1 MGVVKE
7 FFGKAKDGTDVDMYT
22 ITNGN
27 GVVAKFTNYGAILVS
42 LFVPDKDGNMADV
55 VLGYDDLEK
64 YFVNGPNFGSTIGR
78 HANRIGKASFV
89 LNGQTYEL
97 DKNDGNNNLHGGYNG
112 YHKRVWSANTY
123 TEELG
128 QVMEFTY
135 QSSDGDQGFPGNL
148 NITVKYI
155 LTEDNSIMIE
165 YFATTDKDTV
175 VNLTNHSYFNLA
187 GHNSG
192 TILEQKAWINAEQF
206 TIADEESIPTGE
218 FADVAGT
225 PMDFR
230 TPKAIGK
237 DIDSDY
243 YQVKWGL
250 GFDHNWVLKTKEG
263 EVSLVASLEDD
274 KSGRK
279 MEVYTDMAGIQF
291 YTGNFL
297 DGTEIGKGNTPYIK
311 RSGVCFETQYFPN
324 GINLKN
330 FPQPVLKAG
339 DEYHFTTIYKFLTK

>member
-135 QSSDGDQGFPGNL
+135 QSPDGDR
-148 NITVKYI
+148 K
-155 LTEDNSIMIE
+155 S
-165 YFATTDKDTV
+165 V
-175 VNLTNHSYFNLA
+175 V
-187 GHNSG
+187 
-192 TILEQKAWINAEQF
+192 
-206 TIADEESIPTGE
+206 
-218 FADVAGT
+218 
-225 PMDFR
+225 
-230 TPKAIGK
+230 
-237 DIDSDY
+237 
-243 YQVKWGL
+243 
-250 GFDHNWVLKTKEG
+250 
-263 EVSLVASLEDD
+263 
-274 KSGRK
+274 
-279 MEVYTDMAGIQF
+279 
-291 YTGNFL
+291 
-297 DGTEIGKGNTPYIK
+297 
-311 RSGVCFETQYFPN
+311 
-324 GINLKN
+324 
-330 FPQPVLKAG
+330 
-339 DEYHFTTIYKFLTK
+339 